1 MLLGEWYVINCFT
14 HPTLHAS
21 VWNPDLALLHSNSF
35 PKTGIQR
42 SFETSIINFMDACT
56 YNKTN
61 DYDVIDSKGMDLVN
75 SVTIITF
82 FKVNHAMLWQKLY

>member
-1 MLLGEWYVINCFT
+1 
-14 HPTLHAS
+14 
-21 VWNPDLALLHSNSF
+21 
-35 PKTGIQR
+35 
-42 SFETSIINFMDACT
+42 MDACT